1 MQSLGII
8 LIGTIILVLL
18 GYGCRSFFINSDVH
32 LAIRI
37 AVGVIGAGVLILV
50 IKVIRDRV
58 ARSKTRKPRE
68 VEK

>member
-1 MQSLGII
+1 MGII

>member
-1 MQSLGII
+1 LGII
-8 LIGTIILVLL
+8 LIGTTILVLL

>member
-1 MQSLGII
+1 LGII

>member
-32 LAIRI
+32 LGIRI